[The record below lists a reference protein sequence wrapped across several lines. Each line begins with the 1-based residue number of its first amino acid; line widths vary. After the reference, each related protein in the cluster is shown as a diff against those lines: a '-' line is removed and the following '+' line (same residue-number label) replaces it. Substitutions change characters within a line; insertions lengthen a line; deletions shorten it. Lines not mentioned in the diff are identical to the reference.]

1 MIKAFLWQ
9 LFLTWAKSA
18 LKEEQPVTREV
29 IREESDSIVE
39 FLIGIVIGLA
49 TGGILA
55 MLFAPRTGRET
66 RQSVQRFCNRF
77 PSQVRDEIQDP
88 EGKTRS
94 FIGKTL
100 INIENQVE
108 KVSKAIQAGRMA
120 DAKNREEMASG
131 VEFSGR

>member
-29 IREESDSIVE
+29 IREENDSIVE
-39 FLIGIVIGLA
+39 FLIGTVIGLA

-66 RQSVQRFCNRF
+66 RQSLQGFCNRF

-94 FIGKTL
+94 FIGKTI

-131 VEFSGR
+131 VESSGR